1 MKVEQIMR
9 GEARTV
15 SPGSNLAASVRPIS
29 SSRKR

>member
-1 MKVEQIMR
+1 MRVDEIMR

-15 SPGSNLAASVRPIS
+15 SPASNLAAGVRPIS